1 MLVLLYPR
9 EGQLYL
15 PLIRR
20 TEYNGAHSGQISL
33 PGGRKEAG
41 DPDPVATALR
51 EAQEE
56 IGVDPAAVTVLGE
69 LTPLYIWASHFQVQP
84 VVGWTP
90 QRPHFCLDPQEVAGL
105 LEVSLEELRDP
116 SNREEEEW
124 ELRGRRV
131 RVPFFRIQGQ
141 VVWGATAMILSELLA
156 LLEETL
162 TPH

>member
-1 MLVLLYPR
+1 MLILLYPR
-9 EGQLYL
+9 EEQIHL

-20 TEYNGAHSGQISL
+20 PEYNGVHSGQIGL
-33 PGGRKEAG
+33 PGGGKEVE

-56 IGVDPAAVTVLGE
+56 IGVDPAAVAVLGT

-90 QRPHFCLDPQEVAGL
+90 RRPHFRLDPQEVAGL
-105 LEVSLEELRDP
+105 LEISLQELRDP
-116 SNREEEEW
+116 SNREEEDW

-131 RVPFFRIQGQ
+131 RVPFFRLQGQ

-162 TPH
+162 APH